1 MESRRHVEQW
11 GVWNTANQR
20 RGKLPFQTR
29 GTVLRVIVTH
39 VSTEYTIPDPED
51 NNRGIPCTSRP
62 FAVGIT
68 AVTPDFKTTPG
79 SMPFDGRI
87 T

>member
-29 GTVLRVIVTH
+29 GTVLRVFVTH
-39 VSTEYTIPDPED
+39 SVPIQYRTQ
-51 NNRGIPCTSRP
+51 
-62 FAVGIT
+62 
-68 AVTPDFKTTPG
+68 KTTTEASHALPVHLLWG
-79 SMPFDGRI
+79 SRH
-87 T
+87 